1 MKILIVDDKA
11 ENLYLLQALLT
22 GHGFSVT
29 SAYEGREALALARK
43 DPPDLIVS
51 DILMPGMDGFAL
63 CRAWREDPVLRDI
76 PFIFY
81 TATYTDPQD
90 KKLALDLGAD
100 RYLVKPTEPEI
111 FMEEVRDVLENRASY
126 PGISVRQPCASETVV
141 LQEYNQALVRK
152 LEEKLTELE
161 TTVSLLQASER
172 RLDEVNHVLRSIR
185 LVNQLIVKEKTP
197 SGLIRLACEGLVQE
211 HGFLAAWVVLTSGL
225 PHTLEGA
232 QSGLSE
238 ERFNAFLELFR
249 SGTLPPCC
257 REGWSPDGELC
268 GVCIPRCP
276 LDEEHGPR
284 AKIILPL
291 DYGERRF
298 GFLGVTLPPQITAF
312 TDVFPLSREVVNDM
326 AFALHTMEVETA
338 RKRLGDMWRATF
350 ESAQD
355 GILLLDGSSL
365 RVVLANKAMEDLV
378 GISTNDLVGL
388 SLEDLY
394 PPETREPLGERVASG
409 IRENPGLF
417 CDVPLR
423 RRGGGMV
430 LTDMHSCPLE
440 LEGRLHVLGIFR
452 DISLHK
458 EAEERIN
465 QLLREKEILLREVH
479 HRIKNNMSAIYSMLR
494 LHAGAQTDVALAK
507 VLEDAASRIQSMV
520 MLYDRLYRSRSIS
533 DISLKE
539 YLPSLLQEML
549 LSFPHRE
556 SVTVETDLEDVM
568 IGANFVFSL
577 GIIVTEL
584 TTNAM
589 KYAFAGRPRGVLR
602 VTAAQRDG
610 WLTLVFED
618 DGVGLPEGLTL
629 ENAPG
634 FGLQLVHLLV
644 QQARGSVEVER
655 HPGTRFRLAFPL

>member
-1 MKILIVDDKA
+1 
-11 ENLYLLQALLT
+11 
-22 GHGFSVT
+22 
-29 SAYEGREALALARK
+29 
-43 DPPDLIVS
+43 
-51 DILMPGMDGFAL
+51 
-63 CRAWREDPVLRDI
+63 
-76 PFIFY
+76 
-81 TATYTDPQD
+81 
-90 KKLALDLGAD
+90 
-100 RYLVKPTEPEI
+100 
-111 FMEEVRDVLENRASY
+111 
-126 PGISVRQPCASETVV
+126 
-141 LQEYNQALVRK
+141 
-152 LEEKLTELE
+152 
-161 TTVSLLQASER
+161 
-172 RLDEVNHVLRSIR
+172 
-185 LVNQLIVKEKTP
+185 
-197 SGLIRLACEGLVQE
+197 
-211 HGFLAAWVVLTSGL
+211 
-225 PHTLEGA
+225 
-232 QSGLSE
+232 
-238 ERFNAFLELFR
+238 
-249 SGTLPPCC
+249 
-257 REGWSPDGELC
+257 
-268 GVCIPRCP
+268 
-276 LDEEHGPR
+276 
-284 AKIILPL
+284 
-291 DYGERRF
+291 
-298 GFLGVTLPPQITAF
+298 
-312 TDVFPLSREVVNDM
+312 
-326 AFALHTMEVETA
+326 
-338 RKRLGDMWRATF
+338 
-350 ESAQD
+350 
-355 GILLLDGSSL
+355 
-365 RVVLANKAMEDLV
+365 
-378 GISTNDLVGL
+378 
-388 SLEDLY
+388 
-394 PPETREPLGERVASG
+394 
-409 IRENPGLF
+409 
-417 CDVPLR
+417 
-423 RRGGGMV
+423 MV

-458 EAEERIN
+458 EAEDRIN